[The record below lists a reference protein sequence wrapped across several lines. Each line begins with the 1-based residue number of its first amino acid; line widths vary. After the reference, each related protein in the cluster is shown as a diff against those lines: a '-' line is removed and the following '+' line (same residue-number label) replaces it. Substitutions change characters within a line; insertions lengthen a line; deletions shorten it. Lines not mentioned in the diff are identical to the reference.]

1 MFLMIIFSYNDLRA
15 DSWMN
20 PESKNYTSE
29 NGEYILT
36 VYPTQIPKKYY
47 SWLNA
52 KPKKK
57 SKFSVS
63 DTIIIYC
70 NAILK
75 KIEDNDTIEVW
86 NKKLINKVAPV
97 DVIVANDGESII
109 TFDNWHNL
117 GYGVDVMTCYDK
129 HGNLTRRFSLE
140 DISPFP
146 INDYKFS
153 ISSIWWRCGVKY
165 ISNNEVKICFI
176 DEKENIKELI
186 YFINENEFR
195 E

>member
-1 MFLMIIFSYNDLRA
+1 MFLMIIFSCNDLRA

-36 VYPTQIPKKYY
+36 VYPTQIPPKYY
-47 SWLNA
+47 SWLYA

-75 KIEDNDTIEVW
+75 KNR
-86 NKKLINKVAPV
+86 
-97 DVIVANDGESII
+97 G
-109 TFDNWHNL
+109 
-117 GYGVDVMTCYDK
+117 
-129 HGNLTRRFSLE
+129 
-140 DISPFP
+140 
-146 INDYKFS
+146 
-153 ISSIWWRCGVKY
+153 
-165 ISNNEVKICFI
+165 
-176 DEKENIKELI
+176 
-186 YFINENEFR
+186 
-195 E
+195 